1 MRFCQQAAKKPSWS
15 WDSTETSLLDRLL
28 LCEMLLCEMLLC
40 EMLLCE
46 IVSGASYRSKPC
58 SSSGSGLSE
67 VAEPV
72 VAALTGGDEKGFV
85 TKDEQEPPGS

>member
-15 WDSTETSLLDRLL
+15 WDSTETSLLDRL
-28 LCEMLLCEMLLC
+28 LLC